1 MNGAEAERASAR
13 SLGRWVAPATAVIGV
28 VSLAVG
34 VSTPPRSGP
43 FCSDDC
49 MTFPYPSAAE
59 FVPRDYL
66 WMYPGVLLMV
76 LFVVLAMCL
85 VPWVEPRHRLSGA
98 IAACFS
104 AIGAALIIVDYGI
117 QLAFLQPAL
126 LAGEAQGLPALT
138 QYDPHGMFI
147 ALENVGYALLGV
159 AFGFLGVALASGSS
173 RPERAVRWIFALGGV
188 LIIGGLPLLA
198 VIFRTG
204 LDYRF
209 EVMALSIVWLVLIS
223 TGVLLSMTFRRR
235 V

>member
-1 MNGAEAERASAR
+1 
-13 SLGRWVAPATAVIGV
+13 
-28 VSLAVG
+28 
-34 VSTPPRSGP
+34 
-43 FCSDDC
+43 
-49 MTFPYPSAAE
+49 
-59 FVPRDYL
+59 
-66 WMYPGVLLMV
+66 
-76 LFVVLAMCL
+76 
-85 VPWVEPRHRLSGA
+85 
-98 IAACFS
+98 
-104 AIGAALIIVDYGI
+104 
-117 QLAFLQPAL
+117 
-126 LAGEAQGLPALT
+126 
-138 QYDPHGMFI
+138 MFI